1 GLWKRQMRSHKAH
14 GTMAVPRAAA
24 PRVAAMR
31 YLYYQI
37 SPYLTPDVLLS
48 ILAVIVLVGILWV
61 VLPFSVFGIKPLLRS
76 VRDELRTMNTNS
88 AEATAQLR
96 VLIEQQNLLLAEACG
111 RRDAK
116 IGDDTGS

>member
-1 GLWKRQMRSHKAH
+1 
-14 GTMAVPRAAA
+14 
-24 PRVAAMR
+24 MR